1 MLSHVKFIDCTYD
14 IYSNGHYLKTHS
26 RLEGL
31 KKLGGQRFLPVI
43 AHLLHL
49 FLQGGLSREFH
60 QKPIYFVQNIQSK
73 PILIK
78 RSWSVPIQ
86 Q

>member
-14 IYSNGHYLKTHS
+14 IYSNGHYLRTHP

-31 KKLGGQRFLPVI
+31 KKLRGQRFLPII

-49 FLQGGLSREFH
+49 FL
-60 QKPIYFVQNIQSK
+60 PDNI
-73 PILIK
+73 
-78 RSWSVPIQ
+78 
-86 Q
+86 